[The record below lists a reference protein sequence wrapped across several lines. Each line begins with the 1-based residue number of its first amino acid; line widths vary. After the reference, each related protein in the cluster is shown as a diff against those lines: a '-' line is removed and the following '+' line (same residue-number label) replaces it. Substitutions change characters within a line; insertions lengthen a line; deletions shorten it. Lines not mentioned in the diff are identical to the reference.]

1 MVIGSQCDYQVLH
14 CLQSV
19 WLPIGRTMQSVWLPI
34 TTLKKLSE
42 NDNFLVFFI
51 VFDTVHTW
59 EPSGVSGSKTN
70 TWRLRAII
78 WQQTTKENLQLQTV
92 VFFVFLCL
100 ISVKLSLDWRFSAK
114 IFHFWGYLSKSEDLN
129 IFETFMSLSYIQ
141 YSNKGTC
148 FFSSTMSKIFFI

>member
-1 MVIGSQCDYQVLH
+1 M
-14 CLQSV
+14 
-19 WLPIGRTMQSVWLPI
+19 WLPSTALFAVSM
-34 TTLKKLSE
+34 TTNWSYYAVRMTTNYHFEETFWKWQFFS
-42 NDNFLVFFI
+42 FFI

-59 EPSGVSGSKTN
+59 EPSVVSGSKTN